1 MKISV
6 VIPCYHKKD
15 AIEEMVAPVRAA
27 PVRDLR
33 FRFEP
38 IFAKLELLSPSS

>member
-15 AIEEMVAPVRAA
+15 AIEEMVAGVRAA
-27 PVRDLR
+27 PVLR